1 MRLID
6 ADELLVQMMGMND
19 GWFDPKPAY
28 NYESLV
34 CQQPTID
41 AAPVKHGRWIENK
54 YGYITCSVCDGFPL
68 EAMTG
73 SLITMLYEPY
83 ESEYCPHCGAK
94 MDLKEQKKKQNEIT
108 KVVV

>member
-1 MRLID
+1 MRPID
-6 ADELLVQMMGMND
+6 AETLLKETILNPLHPPYITKHDV
-19 GWFDPKPAY
+19 
-28 NYESLV
+28 ESM
-34 CQQPTID
+34 PTID
-41 AAPVKHGRWIENK
+41 LPVKHGRWKENK

-94 MDLKEQKKKQNEIT
+94 MDLKEQKKSKT
-108 KVVV
+108 K